1 MFGRT
6 AVVRVPL
13 GVSSIILERVW
24 LGTGEVEGVTVE
36 DAAKRIS
43 VEVNYGGE
51 VLALPVPSGGTVSV
65 QSVLSDR
72 IDPGGA
78 ATRWS
83 RPAAIIRRQ
92 GCEAR
97 DRLRPLLERCRG
109 RSR

>member
-13 GVSSIILERVW
+13 GVTSIILERAW

-36 DAAKRIS
+36 EAAKRVS
-43 VEVNYGGE
+43 AEVNYGGE
-51 VLALPVPSGGTVSV
+51 MLALPVPSGGMVTV

-92 GCEAR
+92 GCEVR
-97 DRLRPLLERCRG
+97 DRIRPVLDRFRG